1 MSIIFRTDI
10 FPDADQIIDVYD
22 SSGINRPTKDKE
34 RISKMYKNSNLV
46 VTAWEGDQ
54 LVGISRALTDFC
66 YCCYLSDLAVKK
78 EYQHIGIGKKLI
90 ELTKEKLGDQVML
103 LLLAA
108 PAAIDYYPKLGMEKV
123 EVVIKGR
130 GNGRETS
137 VRALKSA
144 GLNILSIE
152 DRTNV
157 AHNGCRPPK
166 KRRL

>member
-1 MSIIFRTDI
+1 MLNKKKKQKKVVTSGIANITTTFNNTIVTISDLLGNTI
-10 FPDADQIIDVYD
+10 CWA
-22 SSGINRPTKDKE
+22 SSGTSGFKGAR
-34 RISKMYKNSNLV
+34 KNTPFAAQSAARN
-46 VTAWEGDQ
+46 A
-54 LVGISRALTDFC
+54 ALK
-66 YCCYLSDLAVKK
+66 AM
-78 EYQHIGIGKKLI
+78 E
-90 ELTKEKLGDQVML
+90 
-103 LLLAA
+103 
-108 PAAIDYYPKLGMEKV
+108 LGMEKI

>member
-1 MSIIFRTDI
+1 MSKLKKKQKKSVTVGIANIKTTFNNTIVTISDI
-10 FPDADQIIDVYD
+10 LGNTICWA
-22 SSGINRPTKDKE
+22 SSGSSGFKGAR
-34 RISKMYKNSNLV
+34 KN
-46 VTAWEGDQ
+46 TP
-54 LVGISRALTDFC
+54 F
-66 YCCYLSDLAVKK
+66 
-78 EYQHIGIGKKLI
+78 
-90 ELTKEKLGDQVML
+90 
-103 LLLAA
+103 AA
-108 PAAIDYYPKLGMEKV
+108 QSAARNAAIKAIELGMEKI

-152 DRTNV
+152 DKTAI